1 MKYWAFKHKPGKDAK
16 GESSE
21 YVLQAIRNN
30 YCCMQYEYDIQ
41 DNKMVTQN
49 WNRMLEIHEG
59 DVIFLRG
66 NEKIYAYGYA
76 IRPRLKPD
84 AILKAAEIIK
94 TKSHGYHNK
103 FQSCNYEGII
113 HFDDYDS
120 PHVFYEN
127 LDGEQNWGQRIDVD
141 SWHCYYEEG
150 IYAKDKSLYKDG
162 ENEYVVA
169 KELKP
174 ESAQQFINEL
184 YKQLGMSGDILTL
197 LKNNKNVILTGA
209 PGTGKT
215 YLAKQIA
222 RLMLFGK
229 KKEEELSEVEQKQF
243 NEQVG
248 FVQFHPSYDYT
259 DFVEG
264 LRPIKDKN
272 GNVGFERKDGIFKE
286 FCKKALKD
294 YSKEKYVFIIDE
306 INRGEISKIFGELFF
321 SIDPGYRGEN
331 GRVQTQYQNIVVVGD
346 IFKKGF
352 FIPENV
358 YIIGTMNDID
368 RSVESMDFAFRRRFA
383 FKEVSAEE
391 SKDMLDSE
399 EAWGKDG
406 NEKSLKPNDET
417 IKIIKGKMD
426 TINNLIWHKPI
437 EDESVD
443 VKSID
448 GLSSAY
454 HIGASYFL
462 KLTNYKK
469 DDGSYDFDKL
479 WKYHLEGLLREY
491 LRGMQNVDDKIEILY
506 NAYKNSKVK
515 DNTQQ
520 IETSNDNSTANN

>member
-1 MKYWAFKHKPGKDAK
+1 MRRYWAFKHKPGKNAQ
-16 GESSE
+16 GESNE
-21 YVLQAIRNN
+21 YILQAIRNN
-30 YCCMQYEYDIQ
+30 YCCMQYEYKYQEIGQ
-41 DNKMVTQN
+41 EQHMVTRN

-94 TKSHGYHNK
+94 TKSHGYNNK

-150 IYAKDKSLYKDG
+150 IYAKDKSLYKDR

-229 KKEEELSEVEQKQF
+229 KKKKNF
-243 NEQVG
+243 
-248 FVQFHPSYDYT
+248 
-259 DFVEG
+259 
-264 LRPIKDKN
+264 LRLNKN
-272 GNVGFERKDGIFKE
+272 
-286 FCKKALKD
+286 
-294 YSKEKYVFIIDE
+294 
-306 INRGEISKIFGELFF
+306 
-321 SIDPGYRGEN
+321 
-331 GRVQTQYQNIVVVGD
+331 
-346 IFKKGF
+346 
-352 FIPENV
+352 
-358 YIIGTMNDID
+358 
-368 RSVESMDFAFRRRFA
+368 
-383 FKEVSAEE
+383 
-391 SKDMLDSE
+391 
-399 EAWGKDG
+399 
-406 NEKSLKPNDET
+406 
-417 IKIIKGKMD
+417 
-426 TINNLIWHKPI
+426 
-437 EDESVD
+437 
-443 VKSID
+443 
-448 GLSSAY
+448 
-454 HIGASYFL
+454 
-462 KLTNYKK
+462 
-469 DDGSYDFDKL
+469 
-479 WKYHLEGLLREY
+479 
-491 LRGMQNVDDKIEILY
+491 
-506 NAYKNSKVK
+506 
-515 DNTQQ
+515 
-520 IETSNDNSTANN
+520 NSTSKSALSNSIRLMTTQIL